1 MAARNRPRG
10 ISSKDDHFEA
20 QEELTIWKDVL
31 REMKRLKAFN
41 TRAAE
46 VSRQIV
52 ETEKSIALAK
62 EYGSI
67 HTCLFLSHYAILS
80 LLNSLCSMLQ
90 QLFDIISGQCAEE
103 DSDWSNDL
111 TSAPSVA
118 EIDLLQAL
126 YREGLKIAE
135 EEQKTLNEDE
145 MSILKNLN
153 ILIPLRTHSENNP
166 TVPSRPTKLN
176 NGPRGVRN
184 TSSLVSTDSPAASPG
199 LSTSARP
206 TIKDAKASRSGS
218 VSSALNAIAKT
229 EDGVEGAKPAMPERT
244 GPLYVG
250 AQVAYR
256 PNKMKIAS
264 EYEWIQ
270 CRVVAVNG
278 EGKQRRYE
286 VQDPEPDSVTGA
298 PGQVY
303 RTGASSLIP
312 IPLPGTHLPDYPKGK
327 QVLARYPETTTF
339 YRAEV
344 MSSKKDFCRLKFEG
358 EDEEGKEMEVDR
370 RFVLDNV
377 YNK

>member
-1 MAARNRPRG
+1 MAVRNRPRG
-10 ISSKDDHFEA
+10 LPSKDDHFEA
-20 QEELTIWKDVL
+20 HEERTIWNDVL
-31 REMKRLKAFN
+31 REMKKLKALN
-41 TRAAE
+41 TRAAD

-52 ETEKSIALAK
+52 ETEKSMASEK
-62 EYGSI
+62 E
-67 HTCLFLSHYAILS
+67 H
-80 LLNSLCSMLQ
+80 
-90 QLFDIISGQCAEE
+90 
-103 DSDWSNDL
+103 
-111 TSAPSVA
+111 APSVA
-118 EIDLLQAL
+118 EIDFLQAL
-126 YREGLKIAE
+126 YREGLKLAE
-135 EEQKTLNEDE
+135 EEQRTLNEDQ

-166 TVPSRPTKLN
+166 TIPTRPSKMN
-176 NGPRGVRN
+176 NGSRGVRN
-184 TSSLVSTDSPAASPG
+184 TNSLINSDSPAASPAV
-199 LSTSARP
+199 STSTRP
-206 TIKDAKASRSGS
+206 TMKDVKASRSGS
-218 VSSALNAIAKT
+218 VSSTVNAISKT
-229 EDGVEGAKPAMPERT
+229 EDGSEGTKPPVPERT

-256 PNKMKIAS
+256 PNKMKMAA

-312 IPLPGTHLPDYPKGK
+312 IPLPGTQLPDYPKGK